1 MHFWQRVGD
10 KMLNQ
15 EELITSAYHE
25 AGHAVIAW
33 YYGRRILGAF
43 VSQDKNKNGNCEI
56 ICLFGKFPDIEVHEL
71 EREMDIIM
79 AGVIAE
85 EQLTGK
91 KVTGT
96 KWFGT
101 DYPDAVEIAMDWAL
115 KTGKAFNDEY
125 LIDQSIDVDGIKGC
139 IFSGAFLDE
148 FGGNVRNLMARSYI
162 WRCVEA
168 VANALLKQKE
178 LSGDKVSSI
187 ISNAWEEAYDG
198 RQEELIENQSPD
210 KGERPWGEWR

>member
-1 MHFWQRVGD
+1 
-10 KMLNQ
+10 MLNQ

-33 YYGRRILGAF
+33 YYKRRILGAF
-43 VSQDKNKNGNCEI
+43 ISQDKNKNGNCEI
-56 ICLFGKFPDIEVHEL
+56 IRLFGKFPDIEVHEL

-79 AGVIAE
+79 AGAIAE

-96 KWFGT
+96 EWFGT

-125 LIDQSIDVDGIKGC
+125 LIDHSIDVDGIKGC

-148 FGGNVRNLMARSYI
+148 FGGNARNLMSRPHI
-162 WRCVEA
+162 WRCIEA
-168 VANALLKQKE
+168 VANALLKHKE
-178 LSGDKVSSI
+178 LNGDEVSSI
-187 ISNAWEEAYDG
+187 ISNAWEEADDG
-198 RQEELIENQSPD
+198 RQEKLIENQSPD